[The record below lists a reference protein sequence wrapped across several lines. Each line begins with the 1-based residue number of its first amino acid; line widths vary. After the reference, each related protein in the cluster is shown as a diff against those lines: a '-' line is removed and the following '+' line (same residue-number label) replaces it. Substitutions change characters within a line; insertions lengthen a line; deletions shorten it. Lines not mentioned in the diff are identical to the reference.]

1 MEDVAWQYPAEPV
14 ERAAV
19 RFCEAIQRWRG
30 KPELETVSILVS
42 RAGSCVCI
50 LDELTT
56 AQYKKKPEPR
66 MSADDE
72 PGAAPPMPIDALV
85 HSNPTSPVMAHTA
98 AGGRARRR
106 LKKPSI
112 DVYFIQVLSGSASGG
127 GGGASRRDDGMWA
140 QGTSGAGNKRY
151 RDASDYGRPDAAKRM
166 YT

>member
-1 MEDVAWQYPAEPV
+1 
-14 ERAAV
+14 
-19 RFCEAIQRWRG
+19 
-30 KPELETVSILVS
+30 
-42 RAGSCVCI
+42 
-50 LDELTT
+50 
-56 AQYKKKPEPR
+56 

-112 DVYFIQVLSGSASGG
+112 DVYFIQALPASASG
-127 GGGASRRDDGMWA
+127 AARRDDGMWA
-140 QGTSGAGNKRY
+140 QGAGGAGNKRY
-151 RDASDYGRPDAAKRM
+151 RDASDDGRPDAAKRM